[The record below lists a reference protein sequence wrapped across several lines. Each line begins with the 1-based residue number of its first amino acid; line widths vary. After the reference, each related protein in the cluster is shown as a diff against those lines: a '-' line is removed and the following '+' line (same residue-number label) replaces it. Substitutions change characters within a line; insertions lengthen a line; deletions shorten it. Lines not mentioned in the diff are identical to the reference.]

1 MNCERC
7 GQPLT
12 PDQVCCHACD
22 TPVALPV
29 PDLPI
34 PRETM
39 KAAADFVGRTWVLDE
54 VEVWQAHG
62 SEGMLLVTGEPGSG
76 KTALAAWLAGGGPPP
91 GVLVRGAVKAVA
103 PDAVFPAP
111 LRRDAVAGGV
121 LRHAGVTLGFESRP
135 PVAIARSANGFG
147 NGREFFEA
155 FCLTFGTSES
165 GAAVVI

>member
-34 PRETM
+34 PRETL

-54 VEVWQAHG
+54 VELWQAHG
-62 SEGMLLVTGEPGSG
+62 AERMLLVTGEPGSG

-91 GVLVRGAVKAVA
+91 GDG
-103 PDAVFPAP
+103 PA
-111 LRRDAVAGGV
+111 
-121 LRHAGVTLGFESRP
+121 
-135 PVAIARSANGFG
+135 
-147 NGREFFEA
+147 
-155 FCLTFGTSES
+155 
-165 GAAVVI
+165 